1 MHGCST
7 RPLESFTDIVMQYY
21 EISWKWLFRIN
32 RTYLRYEW
40 SKLIH
45 CNGRRIVGGGGE
57 RERGGASSAILN
69 YTRETTNKWLKT
81 IWQVLDYVELC
92 RIRACIYQTLTNWM
106 GEAFHVQKL
115 ITKYRNIF
123 LSNGLHAML
132 CTKRT

>member
-1 MHGCST
+1 MKYHENGY
-7 RPLESFTDIVMQYY
+7 LESIAHIYGMNGQ
-21 EISWKWLFRIN
+21 SWFIAMVGESW
-32 RTYLRYEW
+32 
-40 SKLIH
+40 
-45 CNGRRIVGGGGE
+45 GGGGE